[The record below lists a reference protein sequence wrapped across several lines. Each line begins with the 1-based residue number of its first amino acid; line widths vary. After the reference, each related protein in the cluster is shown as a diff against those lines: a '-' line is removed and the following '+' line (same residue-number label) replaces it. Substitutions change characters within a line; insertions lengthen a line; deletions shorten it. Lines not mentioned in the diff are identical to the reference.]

1 MEKVLRFSSRFDK
14 LIRLKP
20 FEKRGLKRR
29 TDQTD
34 KILEMLAR
42 KRLDEAEKQLD
53 GLKPSGGFE
62 TGYLRGLRGIIQTL
76 RKPVEGSVIGEP
88 SEEPEKQVKSL
99 LETVETHYLSSE
111 EEGYFAAWLDFLGKL
126 SSGE

>member
-1 MEKVLRFSSRFDK
+1 M
-14 LIRLKP
+14 
-20 FEKRGLKRR
+20 KRK

-76 RKPVEGSVIGEP
+76 RKPVEGSIIGEP
-88 SEEPEKQVKSL
+88 LEELEKQVKSL
-99 LETVETHYLSSE
+99 LETVEAHYLSSE
-111 EEGYFAAWLDFLGKL
+111 EEGYFAAWVDFLGKL
-126 SSGE
+126 SEGK